1 MKGLKIRKNPF
12 SGGLAVVL
20 DEPICN
26 KDETGDPHEVLEYL
40 LHHSA
45 VDGPDYVELEAGT
58 SRTERGYDYRANS
71 FEKSLSPRRK
81 VSEFLRREKERYMA
95 RGYEEYTENGGI
107 QNANQSGI

>member
-26 KDETGDPHEVLEYL
+26 KDETGDPHYVVAYFLN
-40 LHHSA
+40 HS
-45 VDGPDYVELEAGT
+45 VGDEPDYVELETET
-58 SRTERGYDYRANS
+58 SLTERGYDYRANS
-71 FEKSLSPRRK
+71 FEKSLVPRRK
-81 VSEFLRREKERYMA
+81 VSEFLRREKERYMT

-107 QNANQSGI
+107 QNAN